1 MMLELIVPSMAC
13 SACADTITKAVT
25 ALDPTATVEADLKT
39 KRVKIETLKPAAEV
53 TAAIAAAGYPVSLRV

>member
-1 MMLELIVPSMAC
+1 MMLEIVVPSMAC

-39 KRVKIETLKPAAEV
+39 KQVKIETLKPAAEI
-53 TAAIAAAGYPVSLRV
+53 TAAIETAGYPVS